1 MLNALLDT
9 AAPRLSP
16 AEWQDVKAAL
26 NAVADCPCGQP
37 PLAGSLRDRV
47 GRAAG
52 AIAGAITGHVAG
64 PRPRTVDTIPA
75 HLRPVRDFLC
85 ESHRTRAVARQ
96 HIPALAAQGYSPA
109 QIEAMALLGA

>member
-1 MLNALLDT
+1 MLKALLDT
-9 AAPRLSP
+9 ATPRLSP

-47 GRAAG
+47 GRAV
-52 AIAGAITGHVAG
+52 GAITGHVVK
-64 PRPRTVDTIPA
+64 PRPRAAADTIPA

-85 ESHRTRAVARQ
+85 ESHRTRALAHQ